1 MQAQQAFITLR
12 NELLYPDLVQEGHD
26 HMTDERYILRVENIK
41 KSFGTNE
48 VLKGVS
54 INVRKGETICFIGPS
69 GTGKST
75 LLRCINQ
82 LTIPDSGKIFLNDE
96 EVTHAGPRINYFR
109 QKIGMV
115 FQNFFLF
122 DHLTAVRNVEIAL
135 LKVKKMNPKEAR
147 EKAMYELKQVGMAD
161 WADHYPA
168 ELSGG
173 QAQRV
178 SIARALAMDP
188 DIMLFDEPTSALDP
202 ELTREVLEVMKKL
215 AMEGMTMLVVT
226 HEMGFACSVANTICF
241 MEHGHIKEQGTPA
254 ELLNNPEFERCKAF
268 IGEFREYSQ

>member
-1 MQAQQAFITLR
+1 MTEEYEYTLKS
-12 NELLYPDLVQEGHD
+12 E
-26 HMTDERYILRVENIK
+26 DEYILRVEDIHK
-41 KSFGTNE
+41 TYGDSE

-54 INVRKGETICFIGPS
+54 FNIKKGQTIVFIGPS

-82 LTIPDSGKIFLNDE
+82 LTVPEEGRVWLNGE
-96 EVTHAGPRINYFR
+96 EVTNCGSKINHFR

-115 FQNFFLF
+115 FQNFYLF

-135 LKVKKMNPKEAR
+135 IKVKGMKPEDAR
-147 EKAMYELKQVGMAD
+147 KKALFELRQVGMEE

-178 SIARALAMDP
+178 SIARALAMEP
-188 DIMLFDEPTSALDP
+188 DVILFDEPTSALDP

-215 AMEGMTMLVVT
+215 ALDGMTMLVVT
-226 HEMGFACSVANTICF
+226 HEMGFARSVANRIIF
-241 MEHGHIKEQGTPA
+241 MEGGKIVESGTP
-254 ELLNNPEFERCKAF
+254 EEIMNNPEFKRMGSF
-268 IGEFREYSQ
+268 IGKISGLTGD

>member
-1 MQAQQAFITLR
+1 MEN
-12 NELLYPDLVQEGHD
+12 NE
-26 HMTDERYILRVENIK
+26 YILRVEDVHKAFGDNRVLQGV
-41 KSFGTNE
+41 SFG
-48 VLKGVS
+48 
-54 INVRKGETICFIGPS
+54 VRKGDTKVFIGPS

-82 LTIPDSGKIFLNDE
+82 LTPPDSGRVWLHDE
-96 EVTHAGPRINYFR
+96 EVTNSGARINYFR

-122 DHLTAVRNVEIAL
+122 DHLTALRNVEIAL
-135 LKVKKMNPKEAR
+135 LKVKKMNKEEAR
-147 EKAMYELKQVGMAD
+147 KKALYELEQVGMVD

-188 DIMLFDEPTSALDP
+188 DVMLFDEPTSALDP

-215 AMEGMTMLVVT
+215 ALRGMTMLVVT
-226 HEMGFACSVANTICF
+226 HEMGFACSVATEILF
-241 MEHGHIKEQGTPA
+241 MEGGKIVEAGAPDDMLTDQKY
-254 ELLNNPEFERCKAF
+254 ERTQKFLGQF
-268 IGEFREYSQ
+268 IDFKGD

>member
-1 MQAQQAFITLR
+1 MKIMA
-12 NELLYPDLVQEGHD
+12 D
-26 HMTDERYILRVENIK
+26 DEYILRVEDIH
-41 KSFGTNE
+41 KSFGKLE

-54 INVRKGETICFIGPS
+54 FNVKKGETICFIGPS

-82 LTIPDSGKIFLNDE
+82 LNIPDRGGVYLNGE
-96 EVTHAGPRINYFR
+96 EVTNSGPRINDFR

-122 DHLTAVRNVEIAL
+122 DHLSAVRNVEIAL
-135 LKVKKMNPKEAR
+135 LKVRKMDAKAAR
-147 EKAMYELKQVGMAD
+147 EKALYELRQVGMED
-161 WADHYPA
+161 WAEHYPA

-188 DIMLFDEPTSALDP
+188 DVILFDEPTSALDP

-215 AMEGMTMLVVT
+215 ASEGMTMLVVT
-226 HEMGFACSVANTICF
+226 HEMGFATSAANRVVF
-241 MEHGHIKEQGTPA
+241 MEHGLIQEDGTPE
-254 ELLNNPEFERCKAF
+254 ELLNSNGR
-268 IGEFREYSQ
+268 FREYMGKIGDIKE

>member
-1 MQAQQAFITLR
+1 MSDNNI
-12 NELLYPDLVQEGHD
+12 V
-26 HMTDERYILRVENIK
+26 LRVEDIH
-41 KSFGTNE
+41 KSFGNNE
-48 VLKGVS
+48 VLRGISFGV
-54 INVRKGETICFIGPS
+54 RRGETKVFIGPS

-82 LTIPDSGKIFLNDE
+82 LTIPDRGSVWLDGE
-96 EVTHAGPRINYFR
+96 EVTNSGARINYFR

-115 FQNFFLF
+115 FQNYYLF
-122 DHLTAVRNVEIAL
+122 DHLTALKNVELAL
-135 LKVKKMNPKEAR
+135 LKVRGMSRSEAR
-147 EKAMYELKQVGMAD
+147 EKALTELRQVGLED

-188 DIMLFDEPTSALDP
+188 DVILFDEPTSALDP

-215 AMEGMTMLVVT
+215 ALQGMTMLVVT
-226 HEMGFACSVANTICF
+226 HEMGFACSVATEILF
-241 MEHGHIKEQGTPA
+241 MENGIVAEQGTPN
-254 ELLNNPEFERCKAF
+254 LLMHDPKFTRMKNF
-268 IGEFREYSQ
+268 IGQFDSYRGD

>member
-1 MQAQQAFITLR
+1 MN
-12 NELLYPDLVQEGHD
+12 NEDI
-26 HMTDERYILRVENIK
+26 ILRVEDIHK
-41 KSFGTNE
+41 RYGDSE

-54 INVRKGETICFIGPS
+54 FNVKKGETLVFIGPS

-82 LTIPDSGKIFLNDE
+82 LTVPEQGHVYLRDE
-96 EVTHAGPRINYFR
+96 EVTNSGARINHFR

-115 FQNFFLF
+115 FQNFCLF

-135 LKVKKMNPKEAR
+135 IKVRGMKPEEAR
-147 EKAMYELKQVGMAD
+147 EKALYELRQVGMED

-188 DIMLFDEPTSALDP
+188 DVILFDEPTSALDP
-202 ELTREVLEVMKKL
+202 ELTREVLEVMRKL
-215 AMEGMTMLVVT
+215 AQEGMTMLVVT
-226 HEMGFACSVANTICF
+226 HEMGFACNVANRIIF
-241 MEHGHIKEQGTPA
+241 MENGNIVEEGSPK
-254 ELLNNPEFERCKAF
+254 ELLENTETSRTRQF
-268 IGEFREYSQ
+268 IGGLSMRED

>member
-1 MQAQQAFITLR
+1 MDNT
-12 NELLYPDLVQEGHD
+12 E
-26 HMTDERYILRVENIK
+26 TILRVENIH
-41 KSFGTNE
+41 KSFGDLE

-54 INVRKGETICFIGPS
+54 FEVTKGETICFIGPS

-75 LLRCINQ
+75 LLRCINL
-82 LTIPDSGKIFLNDE
+82 LTQPDQGTVWLGDKEVTNSGKN
-96 EVTHAGPRINYFR
+96 INHFR

-122 DHLTAVRNVEIAL
+122 DHLTAVRNVEVAL
-135 LKVKKMNPKEAR
+135 IKVKGMNPKEAR
-147 EKAMYELKQVGMAD
+147 EKALYELRQVGMEE
-161 WADHYPA
+161 WAEHYPA

-188 DIMLFDEPTSALDP
+188 DVILFDEPTSALDP

-215 AMEGMTMLVVT
+215 AHAGMTMLVVT
-226 HEMGFACSVANTICF
+226 HEMGFACNVANRIMF
-241 MEHGHIKEQGTPA
+241 MEHGEIKEQGSPD
-254 ELLNNPEFERCKAF
+254 ELMSETKFERCKNF
-268 IGEFREYSQ
+268 IGQFNDISGD

>member
-1 MQAQQAFITLR
+1 MDD
-12 NELLYPDLVQEGHD
+12 ND
-26 HMTDERYILRVENIK
+26 YILRVEDIH
-41 KSFGTNE
+41 KSFGDKE

-54 INVRKGETICFIGPS
+54 FNVRKGDVKVFIGPS

-82 LTIPDSGKIFLNDE
+82 LTLPDRGRIFLHGE
-96 EVTHAGPRINYFR
+96 EVTKAGPRINEFR

-122 DHLTAVRNVEIAL
+122 DHLTALRNVEIAL
-135 LKVKKMNPKEAR
+135 IKVKRMNREEAR
-147 EKAMYELKQVGMAD
+147 EKALYELRQVGMED

-188 DIMLFDEPTSALDP
+188 DVILFDEPTSALDP

-215 AMEGMTMLVVT
+215 VQQGMTMLVVT
-226 HEMGFACSVANTICF
+226 HEMGFACSVATDILF
-241 MEHGHIKEQGTPA
+241 MENGTIAEQGSPDEMLSNPA
-254 ELLNNPEFERCKAF
+254 YARTQNFLGQFIDFKKER
-268 IGEFREYSQ
+268 

>member
-1 MQAQQAFITLR
+1 MST
-12 NELLYPDLVQEGHD
+12 NN
-26 HMTDERYILRVENIK
+26 YILNVEDIH
-41 KSFGTNE
+41 KSFGNKE
-48 VLKGVS
+48 VLCGVS
-54 INVRKGETICFIGPS
+54 FGVRKGDTKVFIGPS

-82 LTIPDSGKIFLNDE
+82 LTPPDRGRVWLHGE
-96 EVTHAGPRINYFR
+96 EVTGSGPRINHFR

-122 DHLTAVRNVEIAL
+122 DHLSAIENVEIAL
-135 LKVKKMNPKEAR
+135 LKVKKMKKEEAR
-147 EKAMYELKQVGMAD
+147 EKALSELRQVGLED

-188 DIMLFDEPTSALDP
+188 DVILFDEPTSALDP
-202 ELTREVLEVMKKL
+202 ELTREVLEVMRKL
-215 AMEGMTMLVVT
+215 AQQGMTMLVVT
-226 HEMGFACSVANTICF
+226 HEMSFACSAATEILF
-241 MEHGHIKEQGTPA
+241 MENGVIAEQGAPET
-254 ELLNNPEFERCKAF
+254 LLSDPQYTRTRNFL
-268 IGEFREYSQ
+268 GQLTD

>member
-1 MQAQQAFITLR
+1 MNKNDIVLK
-12 NELLYPDLVQEGHD
+12 
-26 HMTDERYILRVENIK
+26 VEDIH
-41 KSFGTNE
+41 KSYGDKE
-48 VLKGVS
+48 VLRGVS
-54 INVRKGETICFIGPS
+54 FDVRRGETKVFIGPS

-82 LTIPDSGKIFLNDE
+82 LTIPDRGRVWLDGE
-96 EVTHAGPRINYFR
+96 EVTNSGARINYFR

-122 DHLTAVRNVEIAL
+122 DHLTAVKNVELAL
-135 LKVKKMNPKEAR
+135 IKVKGMGKAEAR
-147 EKAMYELKQVGMAD
+147 EKALAELRQVGMED

-188 DIMLFDEPTSALDP
+188 DVILFDEPTSALDP
-202 ELTREVLEVMKKL
+202 ELTREVLEVNEAL
-215 AMEGMTMLVVT
+215 GPAGDDD
-226 HEMGFACSVANTICF
+226 ACRHPRDGLCLLGCKRDPL
-241 MEHGHIKEQGTPA
+241 HGERFDYRTGDTGSTPA
-254 ELLNNPEFERCKAF
+254 RPTVHTDERLHW
-268 IGEFREYSQ
+268 SD

>member
-1 MQAQQAFITLR
+1 MKLMA
-12 NELLYPDLVQEGHD
+12 D
-26 HMTDERYILRVENIK
+26 DEYILRVEDIH
-41 KSFGTNE
+41 KSFGKLE

-54 INVRKGETICFIGPS
+54 FNVKKGETICFIGPS

-82 LTIPDSGKIFLNDE
+82 LNIPDKGGVYLNGE
-96 EVTHAGPRINYFR
+96 EVTNSGPRINEFR

-122 DHLTAVRNVEIAL
+122 DHLSAVRNVEIAL
-135 LKVKKMNPKEAR
+135 LKVLKMDPKAAR
-147 EKAMYELKQVGMAD
+147 EKALYELHQVGMED
-161 WADHYPA
+161 WAEHYPA

-188 DIMLFDEPTSALDP
+188 DVILFDEPTSALDP

-215 AMEGMTMLVVT
+215 ASAGMTMLVVT
-226 HEMGFACSVANTICF
+226 HEMGFATSAANRVVF
-241 MEHGHIKEQGTPA
+241 MEHGLIQEEGTPEELMNGDGRFKEYMGKIGDIKE
-254 ELLNNPEFERCKAF
+254 
-268 IGEFREYSQ
+268 

>member
-1 MQAQQAFITLR
+1 MEN
-12 NELLYPDLVQEGHD
+12 NE
-26 HMTDERYILRVENIK
+26 YILIVEDVHKAFGDNRVLQGV
-41 KSFGTNE
+41 SFG
-48 VLKGVS
+48 
-54 INVRKGETICFIGPS
+54 VRKGDTKVFIGPS

-82 LTIPDSGKIFLNDE
+82 LTPPDSGRVWLRGE
-96 EVTHAGPRINYFR
+96 EITNSGARINYFR

-122 DHLTAVRNVEIAL
+122 DHLTALRNVEIAL
-135 LKVKKMNPKEAR
+135 LKVRKMSKKEAR
-147 EKAMYELKQVGMAD
+147 EKALFELEQVGMVD

-188 DIMLFDEPTSALDP
+188 DVMLFDEPTSALDP

-215 AMEGMTMLVVT
+215 ALQGMTMLVVT
-226 HEMGFACSVANTICF
+226 HEMGFACSVANEILF
-241 MEHGHIKEQGTPA
+241 MEGGKIVEAGAPDD
-254 ELLNNPEFERCKAF
+254 LLTDKKYERTQTFLGQF
-268 IGEFREYSQ
+268 IDFKGD